1 LKIGNVSWE
10 QVLQNGSTNGFP
22 PFFGQ
27 TDVPYSTSSTTTT
40 TTTAANLTG
49 NVDLRRQSIRHFS
62 GMIKCNPQETER
74 ITDAVI
80 IGLSY
85 FCLKI

>member
-1 LKIGNVSWE
+1 MSL
-10 QVLQNGSTNGFP
+10 TA
-22 PFFGQ
+22 
-27 TDVPYSTSSTTTT
+27 TT
-40 TTTAANLTG
+40 TTTAVPA

-80 IGLSY
+80 LGILS
-85 FCLKI
+85 FIIILFLIEIFSFV

>member
-1 LKIGNVSWE
+1 MPLI
-10 QVLQNGSTNGFP
+10 
-22 PFFGQ
+22 
-27 TDVPYSTSSTTTT
+27 
-40 TTTAANLTG
+40 TTTANVTA

-80 IGLSY
+80 LGLSY
-85 FCLKI
+85 LDLFL